1 MKIKEY
7 IVKNKILIIVCA
19 FFLVMSFG
27 AFTFLYTIGVDSE
40 YAIFIEN
47 SATYRWIAQGRF
59 GIGLTKL
66 IFNTNQILPFR
77 NTIIALFC
85 IAFNCLII
93 CKIFGKLSEKE
104 NKFANIIF
112 CVIYVTLPISA
123 HYMYFTTYNFEV
135 SLAMILVTISIYYI
149 NNIILLKEYVFN
161 KYIDILVSVLLLA
174 LAISFYQSM
183 ITVYISLVIVC
194 LVLYLINNKINVYN
208 FKEIIKI
215 ILKYVVLLI
224 ISFSIYFLIDKI
236 LSCFVIKE
244 AYTSGFIGW
253 KNSSYKSIIKELFEY
268 LKKIY
273 INDGIYGFFIVK
285 PTLVL
290 SLILGIYYIIKAKKN
305 KIMILFLMVVLNLVP
320 MFISILLGTCMP
332 YRTQQAFLI
341 VIPSIWYIACIVI
354 KNFKIR
360 NIFLIL
366 AIFVGFRQSMYINKL
381 FYSNYLRYQYDIN
394 LSNQIS
400 DRIQELN
407 IPNKNEYPVVY
418 LGKVESPK
426 IPNIIKQEV
435 IGYSVYEWDNGNY
448 VRIQALMTMS
458 GENNKLVYYLE
469 KDNETLN
476 KAHELAKDMPSWP
489 SKESIALKDNLI
501 IVKLSED

>member
-40 YAIFIEN
+40 YAIFVEN

-161 KYIDILVSVLLLA
+161 KYIDILVSVL
-174 LAISFYQSM
+174 FH
-183 ITVYISLVIVC
+183 
-194 LVLYLINNKINVYN
+194 YL
-208 FKEIIKI
+208 
-215 ILKYVVLLI
+215 
-224 ISFSIYFLIDKI
+224 KI
-236 LSCFVIKE
+236 L
-244 AYTSGFIGW
+244 
-253 KNSSYKSIIKELFEY
+253 
-268 LKKIY
+268 
-273 INDGIYGFFIVK
+273 
-285 PTLVL
+285 
-290 SLILGIYYIIKAKKN
+290 
-305 KIMILFLMVVLNLVP
+305 
-320 MFISILLGTCMP
+320 
-332 YRTQQAFLI
+332 
-341 VIPSIWYIACIVI
+341 
-354 KNFKIR
+354 
-360 NIFLIL
+360 IF
-366 AIFVGFRQSMYINKL
+366 
-381 FYSNYLRYQYDIN
+381 
-394 LSNQIS
+394 
-400 DRIQELN
+400 
-407 IPNKNEYPVVY
+407 
-418 LGKVESPK
+418 
-426 IPNIIKQEV
+426 
-435 IGYSVYEWDNGNY
+435 
-448 VRIQALMTMS
+448 
-458 GENNKLVYYLE
+458 
-469 KDNETLN
+469 
-476 KAHELAKDMPSWP
+476 
-489 SKESIALKDNLI
+489 
-501 IVKLSED
+501 